1 MACCPGSH
9 FGPKRVPV
17 VQESFKNSSWR
28 NFLLFIPL
36 CISPTHPPFCQ
47 LVLFLLCLNVF
58 YLLCLFHFSSVSYS
72 AFPFAF
78 LYKLPLI
85 DHCLECNC
93 VFSFHVF
100 LSIYYFPSSISQS
113 SFYPLGGLRIIP
125 GIFRVKKTKAL
136 TEKKKKIVQGH
147 SELVQMRR
155 TEDTAP
161 TKTMSLTGPRPYHR
175 YKNQLSSSNPT
186 SQILE

>member
-1 MACCPGSH
+1 M
-9 FGPKRVPV
+9 GPKEFPWSKRASKIPP
-17 VQESFKNSSWR
+17 EETFCFSSLSASLLPILLSANLFSFSFVSMYFISSVYFISLAFPILP
-28 NFLLFIPL
+28 FLL
-36 CISPTHPPFCQ
+36 PF
-47 LVLFLLCLNVF
+47 
-58 YLLCLFHFSSVSYS
+58 ST
-72 AFPFAF
+72 
-78 LYKLPLI
+78 KLPLI

-93 VFSFHVF
+93 VFSLHVF

-136 TEKKKKIVQGH
+136 TEKKKNVQGH
-147 SELVQMRR
+147 SKLVQMRR